1 MQPKEKKKL
10 GALVVEAGLAT
21 PLQID
26 HALQSQ
32 HVFGGS
38 LGTNLVEMGIVD
50 AQGLAAFLAKQF
62 GVPVATQKELDHITD
77 DVVRMVP
84 KAAAEK
90 LCILPLHKNDDKL
103 VVAMMDP
110 SDERLIHKVEENLK
124 IKLVCKIASELD
136 IRKGLRNHYNIPLSA
151 RLMHLLS
158 QKEIVGDV
166 DGEIIDENV
175 ILERHLDKIISASEA
190 IEYYFDKIGSME
202 KIPVVDFVGDITK
215 RQLSTEMIF
224 LFQQVEGVSTIQE
237 IISMNVFSK
246 LSTLRSLV
254 YFAREGMIQFLGEN
268 H

>member
-1 MQPKEKKKL
+1 MEKKEKKKL

-50 AQGLAAFLAKQF
+50 AQGLAAFLSKQF
-62 GVPVATQKELDHITD
+62 GVPVATQKELDHIPS
-77 DVVRMVP
+77 DVVKLIP
-84 KAAAEK
+84 KPAAEK
-90 LCILPLHKNDDKL
+90 LCILPLHREGESL

-110 SDERLIHKVEENLK
+110 SDDRLITKVEENLG
-124 IKLVCKIASELD
+124 IKLICKIASELD
-136 IRKGLRNHYNIPLSA
+136 LRKGLKNHYNIPLTA
-151 RLMHLLS
+151 RLLHLLS
-158 QKEIVGDV
+158 QKEIVGEV
-166 DGEIIDENV
+166 DGEVIDENT

-190 IEYYFDKIGSME
+190 IEYYFDKIGSMN
-202 KIPVVDFVGDITK
+202 KIPVVDFVGDITQ

-224 LFQQVEGVSTIQE
+224 LFQQVEGISNIQE

-246 LSTLRSLV
+246 LSTLRSIV
-254 YFAREGMIQFLGEN
+254 YFAREGMIQFLET